1 MSTKN
6 SWTRYLI
13 AAALILLVGAVWAL
27 ADEMKVKV
35 EVRNQGGQE
44 ITVDVN
50 GVTETIHLDD
60 LAEGEERTFDVGGH
74 PITVQRVD
82 NQLTLVHEGGDMAKV
97 FHVDGHDGNMV
108 WVTTDEKDGEGA
120 HKVMIM
126 KKGGGEFTQT
136 DGNVMFFGDDGPG
149 DHDVL
154 ILKGE
159 DGEIDIEALK
169 ERFGDDFEEI
179 QTDDGHRVLKWV
191 SEGGEGHPIVIKTGG
206 EHCCGGDFVVFRC
219 EETGSTLTVKKDEN
233 LLDTY
238 LDPVTGC
245 VLKKMDA
252 PVMKTYRVEVVTED
266 KTDD

>member
-1 MSTKN
+1 MTTKS

-27 ADEMKVKV
+27 ADETKVKV

-60 LAEGEERTFDVGGH
+60 LAEGEERSFDVGGH
-74 PITVQRVD
+74 PITVKRVD
-82 NQLTLVHEGGDMAKV
+82 DQLTLVHEGGDMAKV
-97 FHVDGHDGNMV
+97 FHVNGHDGKMV
-108 WVTTDEKDGEGA
+108 WVTTDEEAGVGA
-120 HKVMIM
+120 HKLMIM
-126 KKGGGEFTQT
+126 KRGGGDFTQT
-136 DGNVMFFGDDGPG
+136 DGKVMFFGDDGPG

-154 ILKGE
+154 IFKGE

-169 ERFGDDFEEI
+169 ERFGDDFQEI
-179 QTDDGHRVLKWV
+179 ETDDGSRVLTWV
-191 SEGGEGHPIVIKTGG
+191 NEGGDVESFG
-206 EHCCGGDFVVFRC
+206 GGDMVVFRC
-219 EETGSTLTVKKDEN
+219 EETGSTLTVKKDEH

-245 VLKKMDA
+245 VMKKLDA
-252 PVMKTYRVEVVTED
+252 PVMKTYRVEVITED
-266 KTDD
+266 ESED